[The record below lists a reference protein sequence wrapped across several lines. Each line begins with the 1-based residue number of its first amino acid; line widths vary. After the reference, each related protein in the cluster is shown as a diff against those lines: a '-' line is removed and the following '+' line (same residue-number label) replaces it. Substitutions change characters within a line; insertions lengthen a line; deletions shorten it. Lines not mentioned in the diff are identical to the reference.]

1 MAKMR
6 RDTAKRS
13 LQDLFRNLPASAVI
27 HVTRRGTPPPNGV
40 GAIITIEIAAPPTVQ
55 LYGLPGGTRIET
67 AAKAFSGKTGK
78 TPADPMPAD
87 PTPADPT
94 PTAPRPAATTKAK
107 TAKKTAGRKEATRG
121 PNL

>member
-13 LQDLFRNLPASAVI
+13 LQDLFRQLPASAVI

-40 GAIITIEIAAPPTVQ
+40 GAIITIEIAAPPTAQ

-67 AAKAFSGKTGK
+67 AA
-78 TPADPMPAD
+78 TPAA
-87 PTPADPT
+87 PT
-94 PTAPRPAATTKAK
+94 PTAPTPAAPTPTGVRVNHPDETEDPTPAAKPRAAKKAK
-107 TAKKTAGRKEATRG
+107 DDAAKK
-121 PNL
+121 